1 MKRNYTA
8 ADIEAIILMAW
19 GDTITF
25 EAIERAYGLS
35 EAELKVFMRMH
46 QTPATYR
53 RWRTRVQGRPGR
65 SSKHERLTTI
75 SSRRQKFA
83 V

>member
-1 MKRNYTA
+1 MKRTYTEA
-8 ADIEAIILMAW
+8 EIEAIILMAW

-35 EAELKVFMRMH
+35 EAALKVFMRTH
-46 QTPATYR
+46 QTQATYR
-53 RWRTRVQGRPGR
+53 RWRKRVQGRSGR
-65 SSKHERLTTI
+65 SSKHEQLTTI